1 MALWTNHEETQDD
14 LYTTVYFLRDAL
26 NSALE
31 HAAFLKETICRKP
44 HLIRG
49 AGHAEIAARLSR
61 FRSSFNE
68 LRSHEA
74 MMVTKLL
81 RAREWAAELKRAA
94 PEIRPDA
101 EQFID
106 ATADCET
113 LHSEYVSDPQRLFH
127 GVDMPVRYLERRQ
140 GGFDGDGEIAHQSG
154 RDYRVGGRID
164 LLELRVACEVFLSQ
178 IDQEFFG
185 GVSPADAVAHEES
198 QLPHLQLTEEQMLP
212 LDDAQPAIH

>member
-1 MALWTNHEETQDD
+1 MALWTNYDETQDS
-14 LYTTVYFLRDAL
+14 LYTTIYFLRDAIE
-26 NSALE
+26 SALD
-31 HAAFLKETICRKP
+31 HAAHLKETACRKP
-44 HLIRG
+44 ALIRG

-74 MMVTKLL
+74 LLVTKLI

-94 PEIRPDA
+94 PRIRADA

-113 LHSEYVSDPQRLFH
+113 LQCEYVSDPQRLFH
-127 GVDMPVRYLERRQ
+127 GGDLPVRFLEQRQ
-140 GGFDGDGEIAHQSG
+140 VGFGAVNDSAAPQGQ
-154 RDYRVGGRID
+154 DYRVGGRVD

-178 IDQEFFG
+178 IDQIFFADEK
-185 GVSPADAVAHEES
+185 PALKHDETLV
-198 QLPHLQLTEEQMLP
+198 PHLQLTDEDMLP
-212 LDDAQPAIH
+212 PQDEAAPAIH